1 MVRGSPPSPGIAAPA
16 AQRAPGTR
24 SLLRHSASSGAGLW
38 VPRASPALARAGQ
51 GRRGFTSAAQQ
62 PPAGRGRRGRPGSS
76 LPHGRCLSG
85 SPGSPGGVG
94 AGSVSGRS
102 ARGSGGGGGGSGRSL
117 PRGGSA
123 GLRPGRAPHVPAAPG
138 GCFSVGSMLRGAGRT
153 SRSTAFGSRRRVPG
167 AQPPLPP
174 LRSASFSVC
183 FFCRLPRPPP
193 PRRPPQP
200 VPRWSPRGRCPARAA
215 RTERPHQM
223 TTSWRGPRS
232 ASGAVA
238 AAPPARPRHRL
249 RLRPPPRRHL
259 WCGQGLPG
267 RGGHPGAGRAPPA
280 APPPS

>member
-24 SLLRHSASSGAGLW
+24 SLLRRSASSGAGLW

-102 ARGSGGGGGGSGRSL
+102 ARGSGGGGGSGRSL
-117 PRGGSA
+117 PCGGSA

-138 GCFSVGSMLRGAGRT
+138 GSPRARCCGELEGRGDRQLSIAGDVSPARSPRCRRLVLRL
-153 SRSTAFGSRRRVPG
+153 FPCV
-167 AQPPLPP
+167 
-174 LRSASFSVC
+174 

-223 TTSWRGPRS
+223 TTSWRGPRG

-249 RLRPPPRRHL
+249 RLRPAPRRHL

-267 RGGHPGAGRAPPA
+267 PGGHPGAGRAPPA

>member
-1 MVRGSPPSPGIAAPA
+1 MCRRKGKEVFFPRSPLPGGCFVVRGSPPSPGIAAPA

-102 ARGSGGGGGGSGRSL
+102 ARGSGGGSGRSL
-117 PRGGSA
+117 PCGGSA

-138 GCFSVGSMLRGAGRT
+138 GALRGLDA
-153 SRSTAFGSRRRVPG
+153 AGSRKDE
-167 AQPPLPP
+167 AID
-174 LRSASFSVC
+174 S
-183 FFCRLPRPPP
+183 CR
-193 PRRPPQP
+193 
-200 VPRWSPRGRCPARAA
+200 
-215 RTERPHQM
+215 
-223 TTSWRGPRS
+223 
-232 ASGAVA
+232 
-238 AAPPARPRHRL
+238 
-249 RLRPPPRRHL
+249 
-259 WCGQGLPG
+259 
-267 RGGHPGAGRAPPA
+267 
-280 APPPS
+280 

>member
-102 ARGSGGGGGGSGRSL
+102 ARGSGGGGSERSL
-117 PRGGSA
+117 PCGGSA

-138 GCFSVGSMLRGAGRT
+138 EGCSAGSMLRGKLEGRGDRQLSVAGDVSPAR
-153 SRSTAFGSRRRVPG
+153 
-167 AQPPLPP
+167 
-174 LRSASFSVC
+174 
-183 FFCRLPRPPP
+183 
-193 PRRPPQP
+193 
-200 VPRWSPRGRCPARAA
+200 SPRCRRLVSRLFPCVFSAA
-215 RTERPHQM
+215 FPDRK
-223 TTSWRGPRS
+223 S
-232 ASGAVA
+232 VV
-238 AAPPARPRHRL
+238 
-249 RLRPPPRRHL
+249 
-259 WCGQGLPG
+259 
-267 RGGHPGAGRAPPA
+267 
-280 APPPS
+280 